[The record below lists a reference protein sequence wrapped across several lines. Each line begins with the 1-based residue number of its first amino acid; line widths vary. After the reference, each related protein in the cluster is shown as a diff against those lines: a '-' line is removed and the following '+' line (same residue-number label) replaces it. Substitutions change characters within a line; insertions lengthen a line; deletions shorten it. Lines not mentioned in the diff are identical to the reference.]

1 VRAKMRP
8 SASSACAVSLHAQK
22 YTLLRKF
29 VSRARRHSARSR
41 QRNPLA
47 GGAPRWWRRY
57 RCLRIFADSGDQVAN
72 GRRVG
77 HVKGLGKNVHVMLL
91 SDLLRRGLQNLLV
104 ARAHADAATLRGERF
119 RRGPTNPLTRGC
131 DPRDLIFQ
139 SKIQEAGIYKWYA
152 VEGFHLPEFLP
163 TINLEATR
171 NSMKRHSGNHSETK
185 AVRGAT
191 DLDKKNGPLA
201 TPIYQTSTFEVTDND
216 EQLRATHTDHFY
228 TRYGN
233 PTNTVAEKT
242 IAALEGVDAALTFA
256 SGMGAITT
264 TLMALL
270 KSGDHIVAQRD
281 IYGGVNKFLSQWLP
295 KMGIETTFVDTTE
308 YDQHARA
315 IRPSTKLLYL
325 ESPTNPT
332 LRVVDFRKIAALAK
346 HHKLLSMVDATFGTP
361 INQHPAEFGIDLVMH
376 SGTKYLGGHT
386 DLICGAI
393 AGRHELIERIWE
405 TRTTLGNCMD
415 PHASWML
422 VRGLK
427 TLAVR
432 VARQNENAQ
441 RVAEF
446 LAEHAKVRSV
456 HYPFLERHPHYAVA
470 RAQMSGGGGMVSFEV
485 EGTGDDAR
493 KVSEAMTLFTL
504 APSLGGV
511 ESLVSIPVLTS
522 HAMIPAAERAK
533 MGVSDQMIRLSVGIE
548 NADDLISD
556 LERALA
562 SVAAPQQVP
571 VG

>member
-1 VRAKMRP
+1 
-8 SASSACAVSLHAQK
+8 
-22 YTLLRKF
+22 
-29 VSRARRHSARSR
+29 
-41 QRNPLA
+41 
-47 GGAPRWWRRY
+47 
-57 RCLRIFADSGDQVAN
+57 
-72 GRRVG
+72 
-77 HVKGLGKNVHVMLL
+77 
-91 SDLLRRGLQNLLV
+91 
-104 ARAHADAATLRGERF
+104 
-119 RRGPTNPLTRGC
+119 
-131 DPRDLIFQ
+131 
-139 SKIQEAGIYKWYA
+139 
-152 VEGFHLPEFLP
+152 
-163 TINLEATR
+163 
-171 NSMKRHSGNHSETK
+171 MKRRNHHAETK
-185 AVRGAT
+185 AVRGAA
-191 DLDKKNGPLA
+191 DLDRKNGPVA
-201 TPIYQTSTFEVTDND
+201 TPIYQTSTFEVTDNE

-242 IAALEGVDAALTFA
+242 IAGLENVDGSLTFA

-270 KSGDHIVAQRD
+270 KSGDHVVAQRD
-281 IYGGVNKFLSQWLP
+281 IYGGVNKFLSKWLP
-295 KMGIETTFVDTTE
+295 KMGIETTFVDTIDYE
-308 YDQHARA
+308 QHARA

-332 LRVVDFRKIAALAK
+332 LRVVDFTKVAALAK
-346 HHKLLSMVDATFGTP
+346 QHGLLSMIDATFGTP
-361 INQHPAEFGIDLVMH
+361 INQHPAEFGIDLIMH

-386 DLICGAI
+386 DLICGVV
-393 AGRHELIERIWE
+393 AGRHELMERIWE

-446 LAEHAKVRSV
+446 LSEHAKVRAV
-456 HYPFLERHPHYAVA
+456 HYPFLKCHPQYAVA

-485 EGTGDDAR
+485 EGTGQDAR
-493 KVSEAMTLFTL
+493 RVSEAMRLFTL

-533 MGVSDQMIRLSVGIE
+533 MGVTEQMIRLSVGIE
-548 NADDLISD
+548 NADDLIAD
-556 LERALA
+556 LEHALGA
-562 SVAAPQQVP
+562 VEVRERVA